1 MSEAMNQGKSETHPK
16 VSIGMPAPPLITTII
31 PTYRRPKLLRRA
43 IKSVLNQTYPHIRV
57 CVYDNASNDETADV
71 VADLVKKDSRVS
83 YYCHSENI
91 GAFSNFNFGLKN
103 VRTPF
108 FSFLADDNILLPEFY
123 EMAIKGLYDYPE
135 AAFYATEVIFMEPDG
150 IIIEAV
156 NSTWGDGYYLPPEG
170 LLAMFENGRHPP
182 AWTGIL
188 FRSIVIEHIGL
199 IDEEVGGPIDRDYVL
214 RIAARFPYGH
224 TKVPGAIIV
233 MHPASISATAD
244 HSLTWPGSLKMIRN
258 LTDDSRIPPVIRE
271 QVSLYLTKALK
282 LRIIAYGKQYII
294 AKKYDN
300 AYRVADIL
308 YSHLGAKLWALM
320 IYTTAKCCRL
330 FPYLHSVL
338 LSFIGLR
345 HRLSYQKRKVIIPD
359 AEKYTHYLNEM

>member
-1 MSEAMNQGKSETHPK
+1 MNRATNPIDQLPK
-16 VSIGMPAPPLITTII
+16 GSIGMAAPPLITTII

-57 CVYDNASNDETADV
+57 CVYDNASNDETAAI
-71 VADLVKKDSRVS
+71 VADCAKEDSRVS

-91 GAFSNFNFGLKN
+91 GAISNFNFGIKN

-108 FSFLADDNILLPEFY
+108 FSLLSDDDILLPEFY
-123 EMAIKGLYDYPE
+123 QTAMAGFEKHPE

-156 NSTWGDGYYLPPEG
+156 NSTWGEGYYLPPEG
-170 LLAMFENGRHPP
+170 LLTMHENGRHPP
-182 AWTGIL
+182 GWTGIL

-199 IDEEVGGPIDRDYVL
+199 LDEEIGGPIDFDYVQ

-224 TKVPGAIIV
+224 TKVPGAIFV
-233 MHPASISATAD
+233 TNPASISATAD

-271 QVSLYLTKALK
+271 QVSLYLMKALK

-294 AKKYDN
+294 SKKYDK
-300 AYRVADIL
+300 AYTVADIL

-320 IYTTAKCCRL
+320 IYPTAKCCQH
-330 FPYLHSVL
+330 FPYLHGIL
-338 LSFIGLR
+338 LNLVNLR
-345 HRLSYQKRKVIIPD
+345 HSLSYQKRKVLITD
-359 AEKYTHYLNEM
+359 AEKYTHYLDKD